1 MGVSRIRG
9 GGEKGFVPCGPGAS
23 QRTATG
29 FFFRA
34 VIATCVNE
42 LERVFAKWQ
51 IRKLG
56 KFETHC
62 NQSEWGIHP

>member
-1 MGVSRIRG
+1 MGV
-9 GGEKGFVPCGPGAS
+9 VPCGPGAS

-34 VIATCVNE
+34 ATDTCVNE
-42 LERVFAKWQ
+42 LDRDFAKWQ

-62 NQSEWGIHP
+62 NQRDWVIHP